1 MANQQILVVEDEQI
15 QALELQK
22 MLENLGYQVPI
33 AVTSGEA
40 AIAAAKDR
48 QLDVVL
54 IDLNLSGTING
65 VSAAKQIRDRFN
77 IPVVYL
83 TESSDEETLQRAKLT
98 TPFGYLVKP
107 LEANYLK
114 TTIEMAIYRHQLEQE
129 LKQSQQWFATTLH
142 SIGEAV
148 IATDAGGIIRFIN
161 PVAESITGWRR
172 SQALGKDVSEVF
184 CIVNPSAHLPYPEAP
199 GKHNLQLAEG
209 NEISLENIDEPSPV
223 DRGWT
228 ASCDRL
234 LIAKDGRQIPIDDT
248 VAPINDEN
256 NKIIGAVYVFRDI
269 SARQQTEALEKERI
283 RLETEIKERSLAEA
297 EIRRSLELEKEL
309 SELKSRLITTISH
322 EFRTP
327 MSVILSSSELLQ
339 VYGDGWQEEKKQTH
353 FNRIETAIEY
363 MTALVEDIML
373 VGEAQ
378 SGKLR
383 FNPTPVELVGFCTQL
398 IEEMNST
405 KSDRHHIQWICDRQ
419 AIEVILD
426 PKLLRQILKNLLSN
440 AIKYSPDGGEIK
452 LELTC
457 HPSNT
462 PLVNTQNAPSL
473 LAIFRIQDPGIGI
486 PKVETQHL
494 FESFQRATNVGTIRG
509 TGLGL
514 AIVQK
519 CVQLHGGQVELESEL
534 GIGTT
539 VTVKLPIDVYQ
550 GD

>member
-1 MANQQILVVEDEQI
+1 
-15 QALELQK
+15 
-22 MLENLGYQVPI
+22 VPI
-33 AVTSGEA
+33 AVASGEE

-54 IDLNLSGTING
+54 IDLNLSGKING

-83 TESSDEETLQRAKLT
+83 TDSSDEETLQRAKLT

-148 IATDAGGIIRFIN
+148 IATDARGIIRFIN
-161 PVAESITGWRR
+161 PVAESITGWTR
-172 SQALGKDVSEVF
+172 SQALEKDVSDVF
-184 CIVNPSAHLPYPEAP
+184 RIVNPSAHLPYPEAP
-199 GKHNLQLAEG
+199 SELTLGVGEVEEIFAENLDG
-209 NEISLENIDEPSPV
+209 NSP
-223 DRGWT
+223 DDLGWT
-228 ASCDRL
+228 TSCDRL
-234 LIAKDGRQIPIDDT
+234 LIAKNGRQIPIEDT

-339 VYGDGWQEEKKQTH
+339 VYGDGWQEGKKQTH

-419 AIEVILD
+419 AIAVILD

-440 AIKYSPDGGEIK
+440 AIKYSPNGGEIK

-457 HPSNT
+457 NLSNPPSL
-462 PLVNTQNAPSL
+462 PTQNAPSL

-486 PKVETQHL
+486 PKAEAQHL

-514 AIVQK
+514 SIVQK

-550 GD
+550 DD